1 MVDVHDLQSDRR
13 SRQREERLR
22 ALMDQSDCDVLSGQT
37 VPLVPGPRS
46 GEQRVPMYFS
56 NMARGTSES
65 RVSRLAVWPT
75 GMAIRRAGSR
85 SAMCRTVMIA
95 PSLTGW
101 LRRSGWMRP
110 AWLRP
115 IPRLRAYSRPSSN
128 ATMLEGTDGS
138 E

>member
-65 RVSRLAVWPT
+65 RVSMVETVGMDAPGVAATNTQAACVFEAVQQRDDV
-75 GMAIRRAGSR
+75 GR
-85 SAMCRTVMIA
+85 
-95 PSLTGW
+95 
-101 LRRSGWMRP
+101 
-110 AWLRP
+110 
-115 IPRLRAYSRPSSN
+115 
-128 ATMLEGTDGS
+128 D
-138 E
+138 